1 MSHSQKKI
9 VEAFEFSKNIP
20 QHKILEKM
28 YILFRIYISMLMLA
42 LDDVG

>member
-9 VEAFEFSKNIP
+9 VEALSSQKNIP
-20 QHKILEKM
+20 QHKMLEKM